1 MLRTVVGGRILV
13 VDDDDALVDLV
24 QMAFADAGFE
34 VDVARDGRAG
44 LEAHARTNPDLVL
57 LDVMMPEVDGFEVCR
72 RLRATSRTPVVMLTS
87 RDDEVDKIVGLEIG
101 ADDYV
106 TKPFSVRELV
116 ARVRA
121 VLRRVHEAPAS
132 SEVAE
137 AGVVR
142 VDRSTRH
149 AHAGGQVLSLTATEF
164 ELLFALVAAPG
175 RAFSRDDL
183 IDAVYGVDIVVAH
196 RTIDTFVKRLRK
208 KIRDAA
214 DGADPIE
221 TVRSVGYR
229 FRP

>member
-1 MLRTVVGGRILV
+1 MSGGRILV

-24 QMAFADAGFE
+24 QMAFTDAGFE
-34 VDVARDGRAG
+34 VEVARDGRAG
-44 LEAHARTNPDLVL
+44 LEAHARGAPDIVV
-57 LDVMMPEVDGFEVCR
+57 LDVMMPHVDGFEVCR

-106 TKPFSVRELV
+106 TKPFSVRELI

-121 VLRRVHEAPAS
+121 VLRRVREAGPS
-132 SEVAE
+132 TESVE

-142 VDRSTRH
+142 VDRATH
-149 AHAGGQVLSLTATEF
+149 LAHAGGEVLALTATEF
-164 ELLFALVAAPG
+164 EVLYTMVASPG
-175 RAFSRDDL
+175 RAFSRDQL
-183 IDAVYGVDIVVAH
+183 IDAVYGEDIVVAH

-221 TVRSVGYR
+221 TVRSIGYR